1 MGNPQSLDLK
11 KRESLQKT
19 ILLTKDIEIIFGY
32 TTPKARK
39 LKSEALRKYNGS
51 VPFNKHAATAE
62 SVFKAANVDRN
73 TEIKALLGGNEDA
86 SVQ

>member
-1 MGNPQSLDLK
+1 MPNQQNLYLK

-19 ILLTKDIEIIFGY
+19 ILLTRDIEIIFGY

-39 LKSEALRKYNGS
+39 LKSEALRRYNGS

-62 SVFKAANVDRN
+62 SVFKAANVDRDQ
-73 TEIKALLGGNEDA
+73 EIKALLGGDLHAE
-86 SVQ
+86 